1 MDDRAVYEDVQVYID
16 DNEVYIRQW
25 NEKNQ
30 HYELVILSHKMFD
43 ELQIAMDTSEGL
55 YKVED

>member
-1 MDDRAVYEDVQVYID
+1 VYEDVQVYID